1 VRTLLSGLLVV
12 LSATLAQAAETPST
26 CPPPALPPSPAQIQE
41 GMKAAR
47 DRGFLWRI
55 TRGDRTSYLYGTI
68 HVGRQE
74 WLFPGPEV
82 MAAVRASDVVA
93 LELDILD
100 PALGQRLR
108 EGMALKAGQT
118 LPAPLTRRLQTQL
131 KAACLPDEILTTTSP
146 LMVATTLTMMA
157 GRREGLDPA
166 FGIDAIYA
174 GMARG
179 LGKPV
184 TSLETPE
191 LQLDLLL
198 GGTAR
203 EIEAAVERALDDLEQ
218 GDAGPLVG
226 RMASMWA
233 NGQLG
238 ELENYEKWCECVE
251 TDEDRRMMRR
261 LLDERNPG
269 LAKGI
274 DEVHASGKRVF
285 AAVGSLHMIG
295 RMGLPALLAERGYKV
310 ERVDFRR

>member
-1 VRTLLSGLLVV
+1 
-12 LSATLAQAAETPST
+12 
-26 CPPPALPPSPAQIQE
+26 
-41 GMKAAR
+41 
-47 DRGFLWRI
+47 
-55 TRGDRTSYLYGTI
+55 
-68 HVGRQE
+68 
-74 WLFPGPEV
+74 
-82 MAAVRASDVVA
+82 
-93 LELDILD
+93 
-100 PALGQRLR
+100 
-108 EGMALKAGQT
+108 MALKAGQT

>member
-1 VRTLLSGLLVV
+1 MKLLLSGLLVV
-12 LSATLAQAAETPST
+12 WFAAFAQAAETPST
-26 CPPPALPPSPAQIQE
+26 CPPAAQPPSPAQIQE
-41 GMKAAR
+41 GLKAAR

-55 TRGDRTSYLYGTI
+55 TKGERTSYLYGTI

-93 LELDILD
+93 LELDVLD
-100 PALGQRLR
+100 PALGQRLQ

-118 LPAPLTRRLQTQL
+118 LPAPLIRRLQTQL
-131 KAACLPDEILTTTSP
+131 KAACLPGEILTTTSP

-179 LGKPV
+179 LGKPI

-238 ELENYEKWCECVE
+238 DLENYEKWCECVE

-274 DEVHASGKRVF
+274 DEVHTSGKRVF

-295 RMGLPALLAERGYKV
+295 RMGLPALLAARGYKI
-310 ERVDFRR
+310 ERVDFRP

>member
-1 VRTLLSGLLVV
+1 MKLLLSGLLVV
-12 LSATLAQAAETPST
+12 WFAAFAQAAETPST
-26 CPPPALPPSPAQIQE
+26 CPPAAQPPSPAQIQE
-41 GMKAAR
+41 GLKAAR
-47 DRGFLWRI
+47 DRGFLWQI
-55 TRGDRTSYLYGTI
+55 TKGERTSYLYGTI

-93 LELDILD
+93 LELDVLD
-100 PALGQRLR
+100 PALGQRLQ

-118 LPAPLTRRLQTQL
+118 LPAPLIRRLQTQL
-131 KAACLPDEILTTTSP
+131 KAACLPGEILTTTSP

-179 LGKPV
+179 LGKPI

-238 ELENYEKWCECVE
+238 DLENYEKWCECVE

-295 RMGLPALLAERGYKV
+295 RMGLPALLAARGYKI
-310 ERVDFRR
+310 ERVDFRP